1 MSGHTNFKV
10 LRDRLHSTPE
20 GLVRVEEHRATVKIA
35 LALADLREAL
45 NVTQTQLA
53 NALEVSQA
61 NISRIEH
68 ADDLQFSTVE
78 NYVVGLGGQLEVR
91 VILPDRDPI
100 DLMPLIAAG
109 ATEAME
115 SKTSQD

>member
-1 MSGHTNFKV
+1 MTGHTNYKV
-10 LRDRLHSTPE
+10 LRDRLRSSPE
-20 GLVRVEEHRATVKIA
+20 GRARVEERRKTMRIA

-68 ADDLQFSTVE
+68 EDDLQFSTVE
-78 NYVVGLGGQLEVR
+78 NYVAGLGGQLEVR
-91 VILPDRDPI
+91 VILPDKEPI
-100 DLMPLIAAG
+100 DLMPLIALQ
-109 ATEAME
+109 TPEAD
-115 SKTSQD
+115 TAQA